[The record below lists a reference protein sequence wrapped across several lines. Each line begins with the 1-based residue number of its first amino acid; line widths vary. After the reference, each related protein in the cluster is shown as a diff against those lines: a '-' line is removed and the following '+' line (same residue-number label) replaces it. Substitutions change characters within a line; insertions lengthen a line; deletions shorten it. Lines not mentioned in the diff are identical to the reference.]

1 MSVRARA
8 RNSSS
13 IARRVLAIASAAR
26 PRRLGSTLR
35 NGDVTMN
42 PYMTKTEALLRQGKA
57 RLDRLSVTM
66 RAAAPAFS
74 VQVRRRKLMNFEA
87 RYAEVSRR
95 FESLRAAGTEGVAD
109 LKVGLEKALDA
120 FQSEIGWKP

>member
-1 MSVRARA
+1 M
-8 RNSSS
+8 
-13 IARRVLAIASAAR
+13 
-26 PRRLGSTLR
+26 
-35 NGDVTMN
+35 D
-42 PYMTKTEALLRQGKA
+42 PYMRKTEALLRQGRA

-66 RAAAPAFS
+66 RASAPAFS
-74 VQVRRRKLMNFEA
+74 ELVRRRKLMSFEA

-95 FESLRAAGTEGVAD
+95 FELLRTAGTEGIAD

>member
-1 MSVRARA
+1 M
-8 RNSSS
+8 
-13 IARRVLAIASAAR
+13 
-26 PRRLGSTLR
+26 
-35 NGDVTMN
+35 D
-42 PYMTKTEALLRQGKA
+42 PYMRKTEALLRQGRA

-66 RAAAPAFS
+66 RSSAPAFS
-74 VQVRRRKLMNFEA
+74 ELVRRRKLMSFEA

-95 FESLRAAGTEGVAD
+95 FELLRTAGTEGIAD